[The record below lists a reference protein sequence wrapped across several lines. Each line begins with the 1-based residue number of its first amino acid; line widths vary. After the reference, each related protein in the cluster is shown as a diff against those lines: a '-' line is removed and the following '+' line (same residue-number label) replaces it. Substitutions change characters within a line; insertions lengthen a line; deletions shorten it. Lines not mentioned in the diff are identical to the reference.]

1 MIYEKL
7 DRLYKLLKIRIE
19 LIKIYKRDYLKHN
32 YQNVIKP
39 SINGFTSKILTSL
52 ILYPLSVVR
61 TRIQQNQFYLDPDS
75 KYKNIRDV
83 IVKLYNLEGVKGFY
97 KGIVPSLLRSAPSN
111 ALFFSFYELFK
122 NNLYKY

>member
-1 MIYEKL
+1 MS
-7 DRLYKLLKIRIE
+7 
-19 LIKIYKRDYLKHN
+19 HN

-39 SINGFTSKILTSL
+39 SINGFTSKIITTL

-61 TRIQQNQFYLDPDS
+61 TRIQQNQFYLDHDS

-83 IVKLYNLEGVKGFY
+83 VRKLYNLEGLKGFY
-97 KGIVPSLLRSAPSN
+97 KGILPSMLRSAPSN
-111 ALFFSFYELFK
+111 ALFFFFYELFK